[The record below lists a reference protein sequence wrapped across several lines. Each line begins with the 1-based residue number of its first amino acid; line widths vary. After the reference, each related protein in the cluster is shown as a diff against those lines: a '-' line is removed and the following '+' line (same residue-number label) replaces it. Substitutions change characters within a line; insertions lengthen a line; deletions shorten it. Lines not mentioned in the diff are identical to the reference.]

1 LVTENGT
8 YWSIFQN
15 FRYIK
20 STFFSIHQQ
29 HGELKTKSTLIKVSQ
44 KKDGLVLLALV
55 SKFENDGST
64 LPSGK
69 K

>member
-8 YWSIFQN
+8 FWSIFQN
-15 FRYIK
+15 FHYIK
-20 STFFSIHQQ
+20 STFFSVHQQ
-29 HGELKTKSTLIKVSQ
+29 RSDLKTKYTLIKVSQ
-44 KKDGLVLLALV
+44 KKHGLVLLALV

-64 LPSGK
+64 SPSGK